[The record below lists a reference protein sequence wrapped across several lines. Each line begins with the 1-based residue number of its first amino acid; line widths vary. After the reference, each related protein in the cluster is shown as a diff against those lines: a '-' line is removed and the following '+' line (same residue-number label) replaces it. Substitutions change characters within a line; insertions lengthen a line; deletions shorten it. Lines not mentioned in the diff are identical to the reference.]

1 MSERTLRRRLLDYGL
16 RRKMQPSSLLDVWNA
31 VRLELHGPGTSF
43 FVCFLLL
50 PAVHLNNSVVIS

>member
-16 RRKMQPSSLLDVWNA
+16 RRRMQPSPLLDVWNA

-43 FVCFLLL
+43 FVFVLTASSA
-50 PAVHLNNSVVIS
+50 P